1 MKFSNL
7 ILVLVLLEFSFKG
20 RFAWFFDFMLKT
32 SRTEVFC
39 KKGALN
45 HLVKFTEQ
53 SLLRGY
59 FSIKVVSLQSATLLK
74 RRLQHR
80 CFPVNVVKYLRTPIL
95 IKKRRRTVVLLILL
109 LGVTRIVCGSS
120 NQECSVR
127 KVFINTS
134 HNSQEIKCASLFFNK
149 VASLSPATLLKKRLW
164 DRCFAVNFAKFSR
177 TLFFHRT
184 PLLAASVFDNFFN
197 PFVPNAPPL

>member
-1 MKFSNL
+1 
-7 ILVLVLLEFSFKG
+7 
-20 RFAWFFDFMLKT
+20 MLKT

-53 SLLRGY
+53 SLLRGS

-95 IKKRRRTVVLLILL
+95 IKNSGGLLCYLSSCWESQEL
-109 LGVTRIVCGSS
+109 FAEAVTR
-120 NQECSVR
+120 SV
-127 KVFINTS
+127 
-134 HNSQEIKCASLFFNK
+134 L
-149 VASLSPATLLKKRLW
+149 
-164 DRCFAVNFAKFSR
+164 
-177 TLFFHRT
+177 
-184 PLLAASVFDNFFN
+184 
-197 PFVPNAPPL
+197 

>member
-1 MKFSNL
+1 
-7 ILVLVLLEFSFKG
+7 
-20 RFAWFFDFMLKT
+20 MLKT

-74 RRLQHR
+74 RRLQHK

-95 IKKRRRTVVLLILL
+95 IKKTPEDCC
-109 LGVTRIVCGSS
+109 VTCPLVGSHK
-120 NQECSVR
+120 NCLR
-127 KVFINTS
+127 K
-134 HNSQEIKCASLFFNK
+134 Q
-149 VASLSPATLLKKRLW
+149 
-164 DRCFAVNFAKFSR
+164 
-177 TLFFHRT
+177 
-184 PLLAASVFDNFFN
+184 
-197 PFVPNAPPL
+197 